1 MGNVD
6 YREVRKINLEVIRD
20 TKNRNEPPEN
30 QNILENICTC
40 VFIGSLL
47 TGNILQGLEEKT
59 SLLFL
64 YWACSTGIKPQG
76 ETYCQLCGFSEP
88 WSS

>member
-1 MGNVD
+1 MEPGAGGRCPV
-6 YREVRKINLEVIRD
+6 NL
-20 TKNRNEPPEN
+20 
-30 QNILENICTC
+30 
-40 VFIGSLL
+40 S
-47 TGNILQGLEEKT
+47 QGLEEKT